1 MSETTKNNSSEV
13 REQAVRLVLDH
24 EYEHPSRLAAIT
36 LIATNIGYTAQI
48 VKEWVKKAEV
58 DTCRRAGVPTEMVER
73 MNALAREIPEL
84 RQANEILR
92 KIFAYFCPG
101 GSRPPFQK

>member
-1 MSETTKNNSSEV
+1 MNRTRFAGGLNFWEELATMSETTKNNSSEV

-24 EYEHPSRLAAIT
+24 ECGHPSRLAAIT

-58 DTCRRAGVPTEMVER
+58 DTCRRPACR
-73 MNALAREIPEL
+73 L
-84 RQANEILR
+84 RWLSA
-92 KIFAYFCPG
+92 
-101 GSRPPFQK
+101 